1 MSNTADK
8 VMNAASYAGGF
19 FSVAAGLTLTEW
31 GVIVGIVTALLTF
44 LASQLWQVRKY
55 RMDLRIQEAAD
66 ARAQRI
72 YDLEVQRLCRQLPG
86 ANACELHVVGEE

>member
-8 VMNAASYAGGF
+8 AMNAASYAGGF

-31 GVIVGIVTALLTF
+31 GIIVGIVTALLTF
-44 LASQLWQVRKY
+44 LANQWWQARKY
-55 RMDLRIQEAAD
+55 RMELRMQEAAD

-72 YDLEVQRLCRQLPG
+72 HDLEVQRLCRQLPG
-86 ANACELHVVGEE
+86 SNACDMHAVGE

>member
-8 VMNAASYAGGF
+8 AMNAASYAGGF

-31 GVIVGIVTALLTF
+31 GIIVGIVTALLTF
-44 LASQLWQVRKY
+44 LANQWWQVRKY
-55 RMDLRIQEAAD
+55 RMELRMQEVAD

-72 YDLEVQRLCRQLPG
+72 HDLEVQRLCRQLPG
-86 ANACELHVVGEE
+86 ADSCDLHVVGE